1 MKTNIAKNIVDTS
14 DVVILAKNETKFE
27 DYYFSEIE
35 LEYINKQRL
44 NDKKNITINHFNNF
58 SHIIILEDE
67 KVFKL
72 KEKAR
77 KDANKLCKKL
87 NDEKTEHIN
96 IINKEFDSEIILA
109 FIEGLML
116 SNYSFNKYFTKESN
130 KKENKLSS
138 ITIIDNNITDQDL
151 DKVKTIVKSV
161 CIARDLVN
169 EPYSSLN
176 AVQLAQKIEELSIE
190 AGFKAEILHKKQ
202 IETIKMGGLL
212 AVNKASDISPTFSIL
227 EWKPENAT
235 NSKPLILVGK
245 GVVFDSGGY
254 SLKPGQYM
262 EEMKSDMSGAAAVIG
277 IFYAISKL
285 NFPYH
290 IIGLIPATDNLI
302 GKNGYVPGD
311 IISMHNGMT
320 VEVLNTDAEG
330 RLILADAL
338 SYAQKY
344 EPELVIDIATLT
356 GAAIRAVGEQGIAM
370 FANVDKKIK
379 KTIKKSGKNTYERIV
394 KFPLW
399 DEYKDTLKSK
409 IADLKNIGNGVG
421 HITAAK
427 FLENFTNYPWIH
439 LDIAPNAFLA
449 KNSDYRGNGATGI
462 PVRLLLNFI
471 ENYF

>member
-1 MKTNIAKNIVDTS
+1 MQSTISVIIIAKND
-14 DVVILAKNETKFE
+14 TKFE
-27 DYYFSEIE
+27 DYYFSEVE
-35 LEYINKQRL
+35 LEYINKQRQKE
-44 NDKKNITINHFNNF
+44 KKNITINHFSNF
-58 SHIIILEDE
+58 SHIIILEED
-67 KVFKL
+67 KKYKL

-77 KDANKLCKKL
+77 KEANKLCKKL
-87 NDEKTEHIN
+87 NEDKTEHIN
-96 IINKEFDSEIILA
+96 IINKEFNADVILA

-116 SNYSFNKYFTKESN
+116 SNYTFNKYFTKDST

-138 ITIIDNNITDQDL
+138 ITIIDNNITDIEL
-151 DKVKTIVKSV
+151 EKVKTITKSV

-176 AVQLAQKIEELSIE
+176 AVQLAKIIEELSVE
-190 AGFKAEILHKKQ
+190 AGFKVEILHKRQ
-202 IETIKMGGLL
+202 IETLKMGGLL

-227 EWKPENAT
+227 EWKPENANNT
-235 NSKPLILVGK
+235 KPLILVGK
-245 GVVFDSGGY
+245 GIVFDSGGY

-277 IFYAISKL
+277 VFYAISKL
-285 NFPYH
+285 QLPYH

-311 IISMHNGMT
+311 ILTMHNGMT

-338 SYAQKY
+338 SYAQKL
-344 EPELVIDIATLT
+344 EPEIVIDIATLT

-370 FANVDKKIK
+370 FTNTKKAIK

-394 KFPLW
+394 NFPLW

-409 IADLKNIGNGVG
+409 IADIKNIGGIDAG

-427 FLENFTNYPWIH
+427 FLENFIDYPWIH
-439 LDIAPNAFLA
+439 LDIAPNAFLP

-462 PVRLLLNFI
+462 PVRLLINFI